1 MIVFQYY
8 EIYLLDP
15 MVNFYTIFW
24 LDSDAFQMLSK
35 KQLSIIGR
43 LRGNLFTSS
52 LQR

>member
-24 LDSDAFQMLSK
+24 HDSDAFQMLSK
-35 KQLSIIGR
+35 KQLSIGR